1 MASTITRQLLDNAM
15 SYEEFKQRVSDLYEE
30 GRPTSGEDS
39 DAPLLEFTKLNINR
53 LSRNEKSNTV
63 NPELASLLSN
73 FPKSMYWLV
82 LAEGWCGDVAESLPI
97 LYNLTK
103 PHDHIQLGVIF
114 RDQNLDIM
122 DQYLTNGGRGIPKLI
137 MLDNDNL
144 EELAHWGPRPEPIQ
158 SFVDEKKQE
167 LDQYETKMDWV
178 NSIHEGMHKWYAK
191 DKGQTLQEEIKD
203 ILKSVREQVTA
214 S

>member
-1 MASTITRQLLDNAM
+1 MASTISRQLLDNAM

-30 GRPTSGEDS
+30 GRPTSGEDA

-53 LSRNEKSNTV
+53 MSRNEKSNKV
-63 NPELASLLSN
+63 NPDLASLLSN
-73 FPKSMYWLV
+73 FPKNMYWLV

-103 PHDHIQLGVIF
+103 SHDHIQLGIIF

-144 EELAHWGPRPEPIQ
+144 EELGHWGPRPEPLQ
-158 SFVDEKKQE
+158 TYVEEKKQE
-167 LDQYETKMDWV
+167 QDQYETKMDWV
-178 NSIHEGMHKWYAK
+178 NSIHEAMHKWYAK
-191 DKGQTLQEEIKD
+191 DKGQTLQEEIKA
-203 ILKSVREQVTA
+203 ILKTVREQV
-214 S
+214 SPS